1 MKYARI
7 IFLGLLFISSIA
19 FGQTE
24 KRVNK
29 EFDNSVFKSLK
40 INNSFGNIEIT
51 PYSGSKIEV
60 LIIVSVEKVKGQ
72 EAAEFLDNVKF
83 DFIENGSTLIIT
95 TKREEAK
102 INWKKIENFRM
113 DYQVKT
119 PDNLNIDINNSFG
132 DVKVNG
138 TSGNLKIKQRHGDC
152 FIAYANGK
160 ENDLDIQ
167 FGDVRIESIAQ
178 SKIDVQHGD
187 LHIEKAH
194 NLVLDSQFGDINI
207 NRIGGESALDIAHGD
222 LEIDNLSDKFTSL
235 EIEVQFGDI
244 DIHGIADFDLEMKLL
259 GNFAEFSWD
268 KSWLVSGKSNGIN
281 SSNYI
286 INTVS
291 GSTSGKTLKIDA
303 SHSDVDLD

>member
-1 MKYARI
+1 MKYSTT
-7 IFLGLLFISSIA
+7 LLLSLLFISSIA
-19 FGQTE
+19 LAQTE
-24 KRVNK
+24 KKINK
-29 EFDNSVFKSLK
+29 EFNSSVFKSLA
-40 INNSFGNIEIT
+40 INNSFGNIEVT
-51 PYSGSKIEV
+51 AHSGSKIEV

-72 EAAEFLDNVKF
+72 EASEFLDNVKF
-83 DFIENGSTLIIT
+83 DFVENGSTLTIT
-95 TKREEAK
+95 TKRQEDK
-102 INWKKIENFRM
+102 INWRKIENFRM

-119 PDNLNIDINNSFG
+119 PENLNIDINNSFG
-132 DVKVNG
+132 DVRVNG

-167 FGDVRIESIAQ
+167 FGDMRIESISQ

-194 NLVLDSQFGDINI
+194 SLVLDSQFGDINI
-207 NRIGGESALDIAHGD
+207 NRIGGKSVLDIAHGD

-244 DIHGIADFDLEMKLL
+244 DIHGITDFDIEMELL

-268 KSWLVSGKSNGIN
+268 KGWLVSGKSNGIN

-286 INTVS
+286 VKTVS